1 MANPL
6 ARTVM
11 RNIVGDGSK
20 NKNNSS
26 TDINAKLGQ
35 REENIFL
42 SILNKNENKNTSS
55 YEKTENVRENK
66 SSGNKGGLG
75 SLKTLDSLS
84 ISKGNKGG
92 SSYGSKVSYGSKT
105 VKESGGNL
113 NTGTV
118 SLDNLAKGI
127 SKGSTKENNSEN
139 YSNNSTKSSK
149 MISLS
154 NLAGKEKKSENTE
167 KVENKTPV
175 KSSVIGNLSDL
186 VPKVTLDSI
195 GKKGSL
201 L

>member
-11 RNIVGDGSK
+11 K
-20 NKNNSS
+20 NMVNNGKKSENS
-26 TDINAKLGQ
+26 VSVDINDKLGQ

-42 SILNKNENKNTSS
+42 SILNKNQVKDTTN
-55 YEKTENVRENK
+55 YEKTGSVKENK
-66 SSGNKGGLG
+66 SLGNKNSLG
-75 SLKTLDSLS
+75 SLKTLDSFS
-84 ISKGNKGG
+84 VAKGSKSGN
-92 SSYGSKVSYGSKT
+92 SYGSKVSYGSKT
-105 VKESGGNL
+105 VKESSGDL
-113 NTGTV
+113 NIGTV

-127 SKGSTKENNSEN
+127 NKGNSNE
-139 YSNNSTKSSK
+139 SNNESHLGSQSKSSK
-149 MISLS
+149 MVSLS
-154 NLAGKEKKSENTE
+154 SLAGKENNNENIE
-167 KVENKTPV
+167 KVENKAPI

>member
-11 RNIVGDGSK
+11 RNIVGGG
-20 NKNNSS
+20 NKSNSS

-42 SILNKNENKNTSS
+42 SILNKNEVKNTNS
-55 YEKTENVRENK
+55 YEKTESVRENK
-66 SSGNKGGLG
+66 SSGSKGGLG
-75 SLKTLDSLS
+75 SLKTLDSFS
-84 ISKGNKGG
+84 ISKGNKSGN
-92 SSYGSKVSYGSKT
+92 SYGSKVSYSSKT

-127 SKGSTKENNSEN
+127 NKGSSKESNSDN
-139 YSNNSTKSSK
+139 CSNNSTKNSK
-149 MISLS
+149 MVSLS
-154 NLAGKEKKSENTE
+154 SLAGKEKKSENTE
-167 KVENKTPV
+167 KVENKTPI
-175 KSSVIGNLSDL
+175 KSGVIGNLSDL